1 MNTAYWKSPLGMLE
15 ICEED
20 DAIISLHFSKFT
32 KETNNTTS
40 PTINNTINQLSEYFN
55 GTRKDFD
62 IQTNPIGTKFQLR
75 VWQELQKIP
84 YGKTK
89 SYQDI
94 ANNIGNIK
102 ACRAVGMANNK
113 NPIAII
119 IPCHRVIG
127 KNGTL
132 TGYASGLETKE
143 KLLTLE
149 KNNLSNLTISV

>member
-1 MNTAYWKSPLGMLE
+1 MNIAYWKSPLGMME
-15 ICEED
+15 ICEENN
-20 DAIISLHFSKFT
+20 AITHLHFSNFQQ
-32 KETNNTTS
+32 ENNSNQS
-40 PTINNTINQLSEYFN
+40 PLLELTIKQLAEYFN
-55 GTRKDFD
+55 NERQYFNLP
-62 IQTNPIGTKFQLR
+62 INPIGTNFQLK

-84 YGKTK
+84 YGETRN
-89 SYQDI
+89 YQQI

-102 ACRAVGMANNK
+102 ASRAVGMANNK

-143 KLLTLE
+143 KLLNLE
-149 KNNLSNLTISV
+149 SNI